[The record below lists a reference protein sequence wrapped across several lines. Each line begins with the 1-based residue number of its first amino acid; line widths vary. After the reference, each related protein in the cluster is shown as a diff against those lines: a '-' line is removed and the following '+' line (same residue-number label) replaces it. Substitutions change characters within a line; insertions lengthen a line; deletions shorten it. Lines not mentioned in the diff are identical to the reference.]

1 MTKPRKRK
9 RTRYQVVD
17 WAPRLVPVHK
27 SSAVIVDVHTD
38 APRERDAAD
47 LASGAMV
54 RCRGAVVNGDVLQW
68 VNTPA
73 ARGSRLVVAQQ
84 TAVHG
89 YWLPARVVIE
99 GGGARFV
106 VDVDLVPHTSSAA
119 LAREHAAIKSH
130 VASGRLA
137 APRGVTWS
145 RLLVHHGNGSDVLHA
160 SHHTMRYDLRVT
172 SVQVLPLSQRPGRR
186 GQRAV
191 VGSVQVNVN
200 ELLRV
205 ALQQVQLHGNVKPG
219 DIRKR
224 TAGVIYNARMLAPGE
239 VPKQSTG
246 RVRTEPVAHT
256 DELLLRVRDVHQRAE
271 HGSQLQQVM
280 QQLNLTKRQAEP
292 IIRKSQL
299 RYNWGLASRR
309 KSTKKHTTHKRGS
322 KT

>member
-1 MTKPRKRK
+1 MTKPRKRN
-9 RTRYQVVD
+9 RTTYRVVA
-17 WAPRLVPVHK
+17 WSPLL
-27 SSAVIVDVHTD
+27 VDVVTNTQ
-38 APRERDAAD
+38 RQRDATD
-47 LASGAMV
+47 QTPGV
-54 RCRGAVVNGDVLQW
+54 VVHCRGAVVNGDVLQL
-68 VNTPA
+68 VNTQA
-73 ARGSRLVVAQQ
+73 ARSARLVVAQQ

-119 LAREHAAIKSH
+119 LEREHKVVSERL
-130 VASGRLA
+130 ASGRRQIA
-137 APRGVTWS
+137 RNATWS
-145 RLLVHHGNGSDVLHA
+145 RLWVHDGNGCDVLSA
-160 SHHTMRYDLRVT
+160 SHHTSRYDLRVT

-200 ELLRV
+200 DLLRV
-205 ALQQVQLHGNVKPG
+205 ALQQVQLHGNVKPA

-256 DELLLRVRDVHQRAE
+256 DELLLRVRDVHQTTPHRGKVQA
-271 HGSQLQQVM
+271 VM
-280 QQLNLTKRQAEP
+280 QQLNLTRRQAEP
-292 IIRKSQL
+292 LIQKSQL
-299 RYNWGLASRR
+299 RYNWGAAGRR
-309 KSTKKHTTHKRGS
+309 KSGKQHTTHKRGS